1 MKKII
6 LLLPFAAVLL
16 LIFLS
21 VSAGKEEGITETK
34 SGSANP
40 DTVKEKI
47 INVPMLCQYPLLPSG
62 CEATAAAMVLRYY
75 GSDITP
81 VAFASVYLAC
91 EDLFYSGEKLYGPD
105 PYEKFAGSP
114 FGESYCYGCF
124 APVIE
129 KAVNG
134 MTGFSAETVTGKSLS
149 ELCGIY
155 IDNEKPLLV
164 WVTMEMREP
173 EAGRA
178 WNLPDGREFVWTAGE
193 HCMVLTGYGDG
204 VYYFNDPRSGGSVI
218 FPEEISEKR
227 FSQLGSQAVLI
238 EKTANEKRADF

>member
-1 MKKII
+1 MKKMIM
-6 LLLPFAAVLL
+6 LLPFAAVLL
-16 LIFLS
+16 IIFLS
-21 VSAGKEEGITETK
+21 VSAGKSEEEKWDEKTV
-34 SGSANP
+34 SP
-40 DTVKEKI
+40 DSVTEKI
-47 INVPMLCQYPLLPSG
+47 ISVPALCQYPLLPSG

-81 VAFASVYLAC
+81 EVFASMYLLC

-129 KAVNG
+129 EAVNS
-134 MTGFSAETVTGKSLS
+134 MTGFSGETITGKSLS

-155 IDNEKPLLV
+155 IDNGKPLLV

-173 EAGRA
+173 EDGRV

-218 FPEEISEKR
+218 FPEDISEKR

-238 EKTANEKRADF
+238 EKGDR

>member
-1 MKKII
+1 MKKMIM
-6 LLLPFAAVLL
+6 LLPFAAVLL
-16 LIFLS
+16 IIFLS
-21 VSAGKEEGITETK
+21 VSAGKSEEEKWDEKTVSPDAVTEK
-34 SGSANP
+34 VIS
-40 DTVKEKI
+40 
-47 INVPMLCQYPLLPSG
+47 VPALCQYPLLPSG

-81 VAFASVYLAC
+81 EVFASMYLVC
-91 EDLFYSGEKLYGPD
+91 EELFYSGEKLYGPD

-129 KAVNG
+129 EAVNS
-134 MTGFSAETVTGKSLS
+134 MTGFSGETITGKSLS
-149 ELCGIY
+149 ELCGLY
-155 IDNEKPLLV
+155 IDNGKPLLV

-173 EAGRA
+173 EDGRV

-204 VYYFNDPRSGGSVI
+204 IYYFNDPRSGGSVI
-218 FPEEISEKR
+218 FPEDISEKR

-238 EKTANEKRADF
+238 EKGDR

>member
-1 MKKII
+1 MSRKIE
-6 LLLPFAAVLL
+6 AV
-16 LIFLS
+16 IFDW
-21 VSAGKEEGITETK
+21 AGT
-34 SGSANP
+34 
-40 DTVKEKI
+40 TV
-47 INVPMLCQYPLLPSG
+47 
-62 CEATAAAMVLRYY
+62 
-75 GSDITP
+75 D
-81 VAFASVYLAC
+81 
-91 EDLFYSGEKLYGPD
+91 
-105 PYEKFAGSP
+105 
-114 FGESYCYGCF
+114 YGCF

-134 MTGFSAETVTGKSLS
+134 MTGFSGETITGKSLS

-155 IDNEKPLLV
+155 IDNGKPLLV

-173 EAGRA
+173 EDGRV

-218 FPEEISEKR
+218 FPEDISEKR

-238 EKTANEKRADF
+238 EKSGK

>member
-1 MKKII
+1 MKKMIM
-6 LLLPFAAVLL
+6 LLPFAAVLL
-16 LIFLS
+16 IIFLS
-21 VSAGKEEGITETK
+21 VSAGKSEEEKWDEKTV
-34 SGSANP
+34 SP
-40 DTVKEKI
+40 DSVTEKI
-47 INVPMLCQYPLLPSG
+47 ISVPALCQYPLLPSG

-75 GSDITP
+75 GSNITP
-81 VAFASVYLAC
+81 EVFASMYLLC

-129 KAVNG
+129 EAVNS
-134 MTGFSAETVTGKSLS
+134 MTGFSAETVTGKTLS
-149 ELCGIY
+149 ELCGLY
-155 IDNEKPLLV
+155 IDNGKPLLV
-164 WVTMEMREP
+164 WATMEMREP
-173 EAGRA
+173 EDGRV

-218 FPEEISEKR
+218 FPEDISEKR

-238 EKTANEKRADF
+238 EKGDR

>member
-1 MKKII
+1 MKKMIM
-6 LLLPFAAVLL
+6 LLPFAAVLL
-16 LIFLS
+16 IIFLS
-21 VSAGKEEGITETK
+21 VSAGKSEEEKWDEKTVSPDAVTEK
-34 SGSANP
+34 VIS
-40 DTVKEKI
+40 
-47 INVPMLCQYPLLPSG
+47 VPALCQYPLLPSG

-81 VAFASVYLAC
+81 EVFASMYLVC
-91 EDLFYSGEKLYGPD
+91 EELFYSGEKLYGPD

-129 KAVNG
+129 EAVNS
-134 MTGFSAETVTGKSLS
+134 MTGFSGETITGKSLS
-149 ELCGIY
+149 ELCGLY
-155 IDNEKPLLV
+155 IDNGKPLLV

-173 EAGRA
+173 EDGRV

-218 FPEEISEKR
+218 FPEDISEKR

-238 EKTANEKRADF
+238 EKGDR

>member
-16 LIFLS
+16 IIFLS
-21 VSAGKEEGITETK
+21 VSAGKEEKAVKYGKIA
-34 SGSANP
+34 GP
-40 DTVKEKI
+40 DTPPEKI
-47 INVPMLCQYPLLPSG
+47 ISVPALCQYPLLPSG

-81 VAFASVYLAC
+81 EAFASVYLAC

-129 KAVNG
+129 EAVNG
-134 MTGFSAETVTGKSLS
+134 MTGFSGETITGKSLS

-173 EAGRA
+173 E
-178 WNLPDGREFVWTAGE
+178 DGREWTLYDGKKFVWTAGE

-204 VYYFNDPRSGGSVI
+204 IYYFNDPRSGGSVI
-218 FPEEISEKR
+218 FPEDISEKR

-238 EKTANEKRADF
+238 EKSGK

>member
-34 SGSANP
+34 SGSVNP

-47 INVPMLCQYPLLPSG
+47 INVPVLCQYPLLPSG
-62 CEATAAAMVLRYY
+62 CEATAAAMVLGYY
-75 GSDITP
+75 GSDIAPET
-81 VAFASVYLAC
+81 FASAYLAC

-134 MTGFSAETVTGKSLS
+134 MTGFSAETVTGKTLS
-149 ELCGIY
+149 ELCGLY
-155 IDNEKPLLV
+155 IDNGKPLLV

-173 EAGRA
+173 ENGRA

-204 VYYFNDPRSGGSVI
+204 VYYFIDPRSGGCVI

-238 EKTANEKRADF
+238 EKSGK

>member
-1 MKKII
+1 MKKMIM
-6 LLLPFAAVLL
+6 LLPFAAVLL
-16 LIFLS
+16 IIFLS
-21 VSAGKEEGITETK
+21 VSAGKSEEEKWDEKTV
-34 SGSANP
+34 SP
-40 DTVKEKI
+40 DSVTEKI
-47 INVPMLCQYPLLPSG
+47 ISVPALCQYPLLPSG

-75 GSDITP
+75 GSNITP
-81 VAFASVYLAC
+81 EVFASMYLLC

-129 KAVNG
+129 EAVNS
-134 MTGFSAETVTGKSLS
+134 MTGFSGETITGKSLS

-155 IDNEKPLLV
+155 IDNGKPLLV

-173 EAGRA
+173 EDGRV

-218 FPEEISEKR
+218 FPEDISEKR

-238 EKTANEKRADF
+238 EKGDR

>member
-1 MKKII
+1 MKKMIM
-6 LLLPFAAVLL
+6 LLPFAAVLL
-16 LIFLS
+16 IIFLF
-21 VSAGKEEGITETK
+21 VSAGKSEEEKWVEKTV
-34 SGSANP
+34 SP
-40 DTVKEKI
+40 DSVTEKI
-47 INVPMLCQYPLLPSG
+47 ISVPALCQYPLLPSG
-62 CEATAAAMVLRYY
+62 CEATAAVMVLRYY
-75 GSDITP
+75 GLNITP
-81 VAFASVYLAC
+81 EVFASMYLLC

-129 KAVNG
+129 EAVNS
-134 MTGFSAETVTGKSLS
+134 MTGFSAETVTGKTLS
-149 ELCGIY
+149 ELCGLY
-155 IDNEKPLLV
+155 IDNGKPLLV

-173 EAGRA
+173 EDGRV

-218 FPEEISEKR
+218 FPEDISEKR

-238 EKTANEKRADF
+238 EKGDR

>member
-1 MKKII
+1 MKKMIM
-6 LLLPFAAVLL
+6 LLPFAAVLL
-16 LIFLS
+16 IIFLS
-21 VSAGKEEGITETK
+21 VSAGKSEEEKWDEKTV
-34 SGSANP
+34 SP
-40 DTVKEKI
+40 DSVTEKI
-47 INVPMLCQYPLLPSG
+47 ISVPALCQYPLLPSG
-62 CEATAAAMVLRYY
+62 CEATAAVMVLRYY
-75 GSDITP
+75 GLNITP
-81 VAFASVYLAC
+81 EVFASMYLLC

-129 KAVNG
+129 EAVNS
-134 MTGFSAETVTGKSLS
+134 MTGFSGETITGKSLS

-173 EAGRA
+173 E
-178 WNLPDGREFVWTAGE
+178 DGREWTLYDGKKFVWTAGE

-204 VYYFNDPRSGGSVI
+204 IYYFNDPRSGSSVI
-218 FPEEISEKR
+218 FPEDISEKR

-238 EKTANEKRADF
+238 EKNGN

>member
-1 MKKII
+1 MKKMIM
-6 LLLPFAAVLL
+6 LLPFAAVLL
-16 LIFLS
+16 IIFLS
-21 VSAGKEEGITETK
+21 VSAGKSEEEKWDEKTV
-34 SGSANP
+34 SP
-40 DTVKEKI
+40 DSVTEKI
-47 INVPMLCQYPLLPSG
+47 ISVPALCQYPLLPSG
-62 CEATAAAMVLRYY
+62 CEATAAVMVLRYY
-75 GSDITP
+75 GLNITP
-81 VAFASVYLAC
+81 EVFASMYLLC

-129 KAVNG
+129 EAVNG
-134 MTGFSAETVTGKSLS
+134 MTGFSGETITGKSLS

-173 EAGRA
+173 E
-178 WNLPDGREFVWTAGE
+178 DGREWTLYDGKKFVWTAGE

-204 VYYFNDPRSGGSVI
+204 IYYFNDPRSGSSVI
-218 FPEEISEKR
+218 FPEDISEKR

-238 EKTANEKRADF
+238 EKNGN